1 MKRKDNNERYPHI
14 GRVEEEV
21 DAPFWEARY
30 QNGDTGWDQG
40 AASLGLTD
48 LLQAGQI
55 QAGSVLVPGCGRGHE
70 ARALARAGFEVT
82 GMDITKGAI
91 SEAVSLAEAEGGQ
104 KIKFVQADFFNL
116 PEKGFG
122 PYDWIFEHTFFCA
135 INPKLRE
142 DYVETV
148 ARLIRPGGGLIGM
161 FYHIQAESGPPF
173 GCTREELL
181 ERFSPQF
188 TLELEKTPRSFP
200 DREGKE
206 LLMLWQRR

>member
-1 MKRKDNNERYPHI
+1 MDKQKEDRYPHI

-21 DAPFWEARY
+21 DAAFWEARY

-40 AASLGLTD
+40 AASPGLMD
-48 LLQAGQI
+48 LLKNNQI
-55 QAGSVLVPGCGRGHE
+55 QAGSALVPGCGRGHE

-82 GMDITKGAI
+82 GMDITEGAI
-91 SEAVSLAEAEGGQ
+91 REARPLAEREGLHN
-104 KIKFVQADFFNL
+104 IKFIQADFFNL
-116 PEKGFG
+116 PKKKLG

-135 INPKLRE
+135 FNPELRG
-142 DYVETV
+142 DYVKTV
-148 ARLIRPGGGLIGM
+148 ASLIKPGGGLIGM

-188 TLELEKTPRSFP
+188 TLQLEKTPRSFP

-206 LLMLWQRR
+206 LLMLWQRK